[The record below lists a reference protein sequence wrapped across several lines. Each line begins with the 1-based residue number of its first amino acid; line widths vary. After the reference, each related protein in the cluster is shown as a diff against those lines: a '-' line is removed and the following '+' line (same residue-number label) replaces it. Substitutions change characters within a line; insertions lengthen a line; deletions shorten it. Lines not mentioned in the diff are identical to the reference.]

1 MIIIEMEAKNVI
13 TNSNLPI
20 CDFSVNP
27 YTAAPTP
34 ANTVRFFY
42 ESIYKPPRTVGQIYR
57 CEGLG

>member
-1 MIIIEMEAKNVI
+1 MIIKEMEAKNVI

-34 ANTVRFFY
+34 ANLAGK
-42 ESIYKPPRTVGQIYR
+42 S
-57 CEGLG
+57 